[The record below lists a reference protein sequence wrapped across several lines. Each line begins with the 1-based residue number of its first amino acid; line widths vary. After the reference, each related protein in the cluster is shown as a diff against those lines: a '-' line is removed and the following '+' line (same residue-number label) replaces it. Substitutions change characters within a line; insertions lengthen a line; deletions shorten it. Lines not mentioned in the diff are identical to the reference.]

1 MKQKLSMLWTLFWTF
16 AKMGVMTF
24 GGGMAMLPILQRE
37 VVDNKHWATE
47 EELVDYFAIGQ
58 CTPGI
63 IAVNTATFIGQKY
76 AGIAGGIVATLGV
89 VFPSLLII
97 VALAGV
103 ITSFSHLTWVQHA
116 FAGIRVCVCV
126 LIFNAVLKLWKS
138 AVKDVWGLLIFLAVL
153 AASLLTSLSP
163 VWYVL
168 AAGVAVLILAFTQYG
183 LLAGLAVS
191 VIPAALCILWVT
203 LRNPAISMLGL
214 FVVNYF
220 IMALTRYAHDL
231 PFGMILDALIF
242 YNILI
247 ISLQAMMHRIEWKR
261 ASSGLTVVAAI
272 WVAYCVL
279 EVVNPESVSVSGW
292 FSSVRSVA
300 FYFFFIVVLTQLTMN
315 EYKYLKYMLVIW
327 SVLTLIAV
335 GKACIQKFFGF
346 NAAENYWLFVL
357 GGRSTHIIHSGVRY
371 FSFFSD
377 AANFGGS
384 MGLSMVVFSI
394 SALYYR
400 NPWMKIYLLLVAAAA
415 CYGMLISGTR
425 SALAVP
431 FVGYTAFIMMSRN
444 IKVIV
449 MGVLLVIA
457 AFVFLKFT
465 SIGQGNALVRRARS
479 AFNSEDPSFKVR
491 LENQAKLREIMA
503 DKPFGAGLGHGG
515 GKAKTFTPTAP
526 LSQIPTDSWFVMI
539 WVETGVVG
547 ILLHIGILLY
557 ILARGAYLVVFK
569 LRNTQLRGFTA
580 ALTAG
585 ISGIVVMAYANEI
598 LGQIPTGAIL
608 YMSMGFIFLA
618 PRFDRELSRK
628 EILDKATAAQ
638 QPPLRENYE

>member
-1 MKQKLSMLWTLFWTF
+1 MERYGSITTPVSIPRFII
-16 AKMGVMTF
+16 
-24 GGGMAMLPILQRE
+24 GGM
-37 VVDNKHWATE
+37 
-47 EELVDYFAIGQ
+47 LVG
-58 CTPGI
+58 
-63 IAVNTATFIGQKY
+63 
-76 AGIAGGIVATLGV
+76 
-89 VFPSLLII
+89 
-97 VALAGV
+97 
-103 ITSFSHLTWVQHA
+103 
-116 FAGIRVCVCV
+116 
-126 LIFNAVLKLWKS
+126 
-138 AVKDVWGLLIFLAVL
+138 
-153 AASLLTSLSP
+153 
-163 VWYVL
+163 
-168 AAGVAVLILAFTQYG
+168 GVAVVAMAFLNYG
-183 LLAGLAVS
+183 LLAGTVVAA
-191 VIPAALCILWVT
+191 IPAALCILWVT
-203 LRNPAISMLGL
+203 LRNPALAMLGL
-214 FVVNYF
+214 FVINYF
-220 IMALTRYAHDL
+220 IMGLTRYAHDL

-503 DKPFGAGLGHGG
+503 DKPFGAGLG
-515 GKAKTFTPTAP
+515 
-526 LSQIPTDSWFVMI
+526 
-539 WVETGVVG
+539 GVVG

>member
-1 MKQKLSMLWTLFWTF
+1 MERYGSITTPVSIPRFI
-16 AKMGVMTF
+16 V
-24 GGGMAMLPILQRE
+24 GGM
-37 VVDNKHWATE
+37 
-47 EELVDYFAIGQ
+47 LVG
-58 CTPGI
+58 
-63 IAVNTATFIGQKY
+63 
-76 AGIAGGIVATLGV
+76 
-89 VFPSLLII
+89 
-97 VALAGV
+97 
-103 ITSFSHLTWVQHA
+103 
-116 FAGIRVCVCV
+116 
-126 LIFNAVLKLWKS
+126 
-138 AVKDVWGLLIFLAVL
+138 
-153 AASLLTSLSP
+153 
-163 VWYVL
+163 
-168 AAGVAVLILAFTQYG
+168 GVAVVAMAFLNYG
-183 LLAGLAVS
+183 LLAGTVVAA
-191 VIPAALCILWVT
+191 IPAALCILWVT
-203 LRNPAISMLGL
+203 LRNPALAMLGL
-214 FVVNYF
+214 FVINYF
-220 IMALTRYAHDL
+220 IMGLTRYAHDL

-327 SVLTLIAV
+327 SALTLIAV

-444 IKVIV
+444 IKVFV
-449 MGVLLVIA
+449 LGVLLVIA
-457 AFVFLKFT
+457 AFFFL
-465 SIGQGNALVRRARS
+465 
-479 AFNSEDPSFKVR
+479 
-491 LENQAKLREIMA
+491 
-503 DKPFGAGLGHGG
+503 
-515 GKAKTFTPTAP
+515 
-526 LSQIPTDSWFVMI
+526 
-539 WVETGVVG
+539 
-547 ILLHIGILLY
+547 
-557 ILARGAYLVVFK
+557 
-569 LRNTQLRGFTA
+569 
-580 ALTAG
+580 
-585 ISGIVVMAYANEI
+585 
-598 LGQIPTGAIL
+598 
-608 YMSMGFIFLA
+608 
-618 PRFDRELSRK
+618 
-628 EILDKATAAQ
+628 
-638 QPPLRENYE
+638 

>member
-1 MKQKLSMLWTLFWTF
+1 MERYGSITTPVSIPRFII
-16 AKMGVMTF
+16 
-24 GGGMAMLPILQRE
+24 GGM
-37 VVDNKHWATE
+37 
-47 EELVDYFAIGQ
+47 LVG
-58 CTPGI
+58 
-63 IAVNTATFIGQKY
+63 
-76 AGIAGGIVATLGV
+76 
-89 VFPSLLII
+89 
-97 VALAGV
+97 
-103 ITSFSHLTWVQHA
+103 
-116 FAGIRVCVCV
+116 
-126 LIFNAVLKLWKS
+126 
-138 AVKDVWGLLIFLAVL
+138 
-153 AASLLTSLSP
+153 
-163 VWYVL
+163 
-168 AAGVAVLILAFTQYG
+168 GVAVVAMAFLNYG
-183 LLAGLAVS
+183 LLAGTVVAA
-191 VIPAALCILWVT
+191 IPAALCILWVT
-203 LRNPAISMLGL
+203 LRNPALAMLGL
-214 FVVNYF
+214 FVINYF
-220 IMALTRYAHDL
+220 IMGLTRYAHDL

-346 NAAENYWLFVL
+346 NAAE
-357 GGRSTHIIHSGVRY
+357 
-371 FSFFSD
+371 
-377 AANFGGS
+377 NFGGS

>member
-1 MKQKLSMLWTLFWTF
+1 
-16 AKMGVMTF
+16 
-24 GGGMAMLPILQRE
+24 
-37 VVDNKHWATE
+37 
-47 EELVDYFAIGQ
+47 
-58 CTPGI
+58 
-63 IAVNTATFIGQKY
+63 
-76 AGIAGGIVATLGV
+76 
-89 VFPSLLII
+89 
-97 VALAGV
+97 
-103 ITSFSHLTWVQHA
+103 
-116 FAGIRVCVCV
+116 
-126 LIFNAVLKLWKS
+126 
-138 AVKDVWGLLIFLAVL
+138 
-153 AASLLTSLSP
+153 
-163 VWYVL
+163 
-168 AAGVAVLILAFTQYG
+168 
-183 LLAGLAVS
+183 
-191 VIPAALCILWVT
+191 
-203 LRNPAISMLGL
+203 MLGL
-214 FVVNYF
+214 FVINYF
-220 IMALTRYAHDL
+220 IMGLTRYAHDL

-327 SVLTLIAV
+327 SALTLIAV

-449 MGVLLVIA
+449 LGVLLIIA

-503 DKPFGAGLGHGG
+503 DKPFGARLGARRRQSQDFRPDRAAVADSNRLVVRDDLGRNGCRGHPAAHRHPALHTGTRSLSGGLQAAEHTAEGIHGG
-515 GKAKTFTPTAP
+515 AHGRNLRHRRHGLRQRDSGPDTHGRHP
-526 LSQIPTDSWFVMI
+526 LH
-539 WVETGVVG
+539 EHG
-547 ILLHIGILLY
+547 LHLP
-557 ILARGAYLVVFK
+557 R
-569 LRNTQLRGFTA
+569 A
-580 ALTAG
+580 ALRPRA
-585 ISGIVVMAYANEI
+585 
-598 LGQIPTGAIL
+598 
-608 YMSMGFIFLA
+608 LA
-618 PRFDRELSRK
+618 QGDSRQGDRRHNGHP
-628 EILDKATAAQ
+628 Q
-638 QPPLRENYE
+638 RVNYE

>member
-1 MKQKLSMLWTLFWTF
+1 
-16 AKMGVMTF
+16 
-24 GGGMAMLPILQRE
+24 
-37 VVDNKHWATE
+37 
-47 EELVDYFAIGQ
+47 
-58 CTPGI
+58 
-63 IAVNTATFIGQKY
+63 
-76 AGIAGGIVATLGV
+76 
-89 VFPSLLII
+89 
-97 VALAGV
+97 
-103 ITSFSHLTWVQHA
+103 
-116 FAGIRVCVCV
+116 
-126 LIFNAVLKLWKS
+126 
-138 AVKDVWGLLIFLAVL
+138 
-153 AASLLTSLSP
+153 
-163 VWYVL
+163 
-168 AAGVAVLILAFTQYG
+168 
-183 LLAGLAVS
+183 
-191 VIPAALCILWVT
+191 
-203 LRNPAISMLGL
+203 
-214 FVVNYF
+214 
-220 IMALTRYAHDL
+220 
-231 PFGMILDALIF
+231 
-242 YNILI
+242 
-247 ISLQAMMHRIEWKR
+247 
-261 ASSGLTVVAAI
+261 
-272 WVAYCVL
+272 
-279 EVVNPESVSVSGW
+279 
-292 FSSVRSVA
+292 
-300 FYFFFIVVLTQLTMN
+300 
-315 EYKYLKYMLVIW
+315 
-327 SVLTLIAV
+327 
-335 GKACIQKFFGF
+335 
-346 NAAENYWLFVL
+346 
-357 GGRSTHIIHSGVRY
+357 
-371 FSFFSD
+371 
-377 AANFGGS
+377 

-449 MGVLLVIA
+449 LGVLLVIA

-515 GKAKTFTPTAP
+515 GKAKTFAPTAP

-585 ISGIVVMAYANEI
+585 ISSIVVMAYANEI

-638 QPPLRENYE
+638 RPPQRVNYE

>member
-1 MKQKLSMLWTLFWTF
+1 MERYGSITT
-16 AKMGVMTF
+16 
-24 GGGMAMLPILQRE
+24 PISVPRL
-37 VVDNKHWATE
+37 
-47 EELVDYFAIGQ
+47 
-58 CTPGI
+58 
-63 IAVNTATFIGQKY
+63 
-76 AGIAGGIVATLGV
+76 IV
-89 VFPSLLII
+89 
-97 VALAGV
+97 
-103 ITSFSHLTWVQHA
+103 WV
-116 FAGIRVCVCV
+116 
-126 LIFNAVLKLWKS
+126 L
-138 AVKDVWGLLIFLAVL
+138 
-153 AASLLTSLSP
+153 
-163 VWYVL
+163 L
-168 AAGVAVLILAFTQYG
+168 AAGVAVLALTFTKYG
-183 LLAGLAVS
+183 VLAGTAVAA
-191 VIPAALCILWVT
+191 IPAALCLLWVT
-203 LRNPAISMLGL
+203 LRDPGLAMLGL

-220 IMALTRYAHDL
+220 IMGLTRYAHDL
-231 PFGMILDALIF
+231 PFGVILDALIF

-247 ISLQAMMHRIEWKR
+247 ISLQAMMHRIEWRR

-272 WVAYCVL
+272 WVAYCCL
-279 EVVNPESVSVSGW
+279 EIVNPEAVSVAGW

-300 FYFFFIVVLTQLTMN
+300 FYFFAVTVLTQLTMS
-315 EYKYLKYMLVIW
+315 EYKYLKYMLIVW

-335 GKACIQKFFGF
+335 AKACIQKFVGF

-357 GGRSTHIIHSGVRY
+357 GGRSTHIIRSGVRY

-400 NPWMKIYLLLVAAAA
+400 NPWIKTYLMLVAAAA

-431 FVGYTAFIMMSRN
+431 FIGYTAFIMMSRN

-465 SIGQGNALVRRARS
+465 TIGQGNAIVRRARS
-479 AFNSEDPSFKVR
+479 AFNTDDASFRVR
-491 LENQAKLREIMA
+491 LENQAKLRELMA

-515 GKAKTFTPTAP
+515 GKAKTFAPDAP

-580 ALTAG
+580 ALTSG
-585 ISGIVVMAYANEI
+585 ISGIVVMAYANEV

-608 YMSMGFIFLA
+608 YMCMGFIFLA
-618 PRFDRELSRK
+618 PRFDRELTRK
-628 EILDKATAAQ
+628 EILDKAMLAK
-638 QPPLRENYE
+638 QPPLRHNYE